1 MFLDIYMVCNP
12 ANGETLT
19 IEARTTL
26 NNVRKL
32 NLDLCEDQ
40 DLQRTNKQNLKR
52 RPIFQLAKINLRQGL
67 GKLSEVKAN
76 G

>member
-52 RPIFQLAKINLRQGL
+52 RKGDQTADNRAQYF
-67 GKLSEVKAN
+67 S
-76 G
+76 